1 MPRDRNRIIC
11 SGLTAF
17 FAVSLAGCLN
27 ISPSNP
33 AERPSWADEALA
45 NTADVEPPADVP
57 LIRLPGSERRD
68 MQAQSEEISRQGEAV
83 RASAQSIIDAHENDQ
98 NADDYLNENRERA
111 NPPAEP
117 N

>member
-33 AERPSWADEALA
+33 AEA

-98 NADDYLNENRERA
+98 DADDYLNENRERA
-111 NPPAEP
+111 TPPAEP